1 MAATPSPPLPYRL
14 QQSPPPP
21 YEQEEGMNDND
32 IVIDTIVAMAE
43 HMREVTRRLTEV
55 ERVLNIA

>member
-1 MAATPSPPLPYRL
+1 MI
-14 QQSPPPP
+14 
-21 YEQEEGMNDND
+21 DND